1 MAVHIGQLIE
11 QELIRQQ
18 RGKAWFARQ
27 ICCTRENVYRILKS
41 DNIDYQLLRRI
52 SFVLNYNFFAI
63 LAQDTTTELQEY
75 QPVARSM

>member
-27 ICCTRENVYRILKS
+27 ICCTRENVYRIFKS

-52 SFVLNYNFFAI
+52 SFILNYNF
-63 LAQDTTTELQEY
+63 LADLADEIDSDLTGKVSTQ
-75 QPVARSM
+75 A

>member
-52 SFVLNYNFFAI
+52 SMVLNYNFFSVIAKDI
-63 LAQDTTTELQEY
+63 SIELDED
-75 QPVARSM
+75 